1 MMDLKKLMVDTKAAW
16 IDFPGLKGFEVEVAN
31 LSRKE
36 LTGLRK
42 KCTTTKFDRKTR
54 QAIESLDEDK
64 FVTEFTNAVIKD
76 WKGLTLEHLETLLL
90 VDISK
95 EDRTKEL
102 EYSRDN
108 AETLVSSSSEFDTWL
123 NEVVFDLDNF
133 RSEPK
138 ESTPRK
144 TGKVLQEQ

>member
-1 MMDLKKLMVDTKAAW
+1 MVDTKAAW

-31 LSRKE
+31 LARKE